1 MPCVCKCL
9 QEEDEEEIS
18 RLSVFLDASP
28 MEKENPDFN
37 INVAFAIAAENKDAA
52 QTKALGPLVHGFCP
66 NPRIRLDWGFRTL
79 VCAADHTLRH
89 TLPPAFRVA
98 CTGVCQTLS
107 SVGA

>member
-1 MPCVCKCL
+1 MSCVCKCL

-28 MEKENPDFN
+28 MEEENPDLN
-37 INVAFAIAAENKDAA
+37 INVLLEIAAENKDPA
-52 QTKALGPLVHGFCP
+52 QTKALGPLFHGFC
-66 NPRIRLDWGFRTL
+66 RESDDWGFRKL

-89 TLPPAFRVA
+89 TLPRAFRVA
-98 CTGVCQTLS
+98 CTAVRQTLS

>member
-52 QTKALGPLVHGFCP
+52 QTKALGPLVHGFC
-66 NPRIRLDWGFRTL
+66 RESVDWGFRTL
-79 VCAADHTLRH
+79 VCAADRTLRH